1 MIGVGVLGHGHGS
14 GAVQK
19 NAASEVTGPYAAMQH
34 TMQKIGLLIAG
45 KVLEQLKELEGF
57 ALNEVGL
64 LSSSAEK
71 MREQMVM
78 VTMS

>member
-1 MIGVGVLGHGHGS
+1 MGLCPGTRARQRG
-14 GAVQK
+14 GAE

-34 TMQKIGLLIAG
+34 TMQRIGLLIAG
-45 KVLEQLKELEGF
+45 KVLEQLKELEGL

>member
-1 MIGVGVLGHGHGS
+1 
-14 GAVQK
+14 
-19 NAASEVTGPYAAMQH
+19 MQH